1 MDQRQTQIRERAGLE
16 ESRLNQEFIDF
27 LNKWSTPILLVFA
40 VVAAGYVGYLKLQKM
55 RNEKADQAF
64 QELEAAATGTNPSP
78 ESLKRIAQ
86 EYDGVRAVPMLAK
99 LEAADAYLRAVR
111 NGVRTGAMVKPDGTL
126 ETPED
131 ALTEADRTG
140 YLKQAEELYVQA
152 LGEASKNSG
161 RLTFRVGALFGLAA
175 VAECRGELEGAK
187 ARYDEIVRLTEN
199 NSFSRFAGQAKARLN
214 DLDALKNPPR
224 LYSTAELPK
233 PPVPEV
239 PPAGPVPAPT
249 PAPAPAPTP
258 ETAPTTPTP
267 NPSPDPNPV
276 PTPDPTPQPSAPP
289 G

>member
-86 EYDGVRAVPMLAK
+86 EYDGVRGVPMLAK

-111 NGVRTGAMVKPDGTL
+111 NGVRTGATVKPDGTL
-126 ETPED
+126 ESADD
-131 ALTEADRTG
+131 ALTDADRTG

-152 LGEASKNSG
+152 LDEASKNSG

-175 VAECRGELEGAK
+175 VAECRGEFEGAT
-187 ARYDEIVRLTEN
+187 ARYDEIVRLTES
-199 NSFSRFAGQAKARLN
+199 NSFSRFAAQAKARLA
-214 DLDALKNPPR
+214 DLDAIKNPPR
-224 LYSTAELPK
+224 LYSSAELPK
-233 PPVPEV
+233 PPAPE
-239 PPAGPVPAPT
+239 PPPPEALGPVPVPEKTPPAVTPVPG
-249 PAPAPAPTP
+249 PAPAPEPV
-258 ETAPTTPTP
+258 PTTP
-267 NPSPDPNPV
+267 
-276 PTPDPTPQPSAPP
+276 P